1 MQPTTDFKHQVTEAW
16 LPISGLV
23 FDNAIAL
30 DTANGVF
37 NVQRST
43 GVIALFPRYEVL
55 KSPFPEF
62 AFRPGKH
69 LAFAK
74 QWFVEI
80 PVCERLS

>member
-1 MQPTTDFKHQVTEAW
+1 MPATGAAIPKDDVSW
-16 LPISGLV
+16 PSGPIEVRL
-23 FDNAIAL
+23 
-30 DTANGVF
+30 
-37 NVQRST
+37 

>member
-1 MQPTTDFKHQVTEAW
+1 MTVAKQSENEGTRM
-16 LPISGLV
+16 LPDRVSKKL
-23 FDNAIAL
+23 AA
-30 DTANGVF
+30 
-37 NVQRST
+37 RRT

>member
-1 MQPTTDFKHQVTEAW
+1 MSWTIEGGQV
-16 LPISGLV
+16 I
-23 FDNAIAL
+23 L
-30 DTANGVF
+30 DLRVIKLSR
-37 NVQRST
+37 VWE